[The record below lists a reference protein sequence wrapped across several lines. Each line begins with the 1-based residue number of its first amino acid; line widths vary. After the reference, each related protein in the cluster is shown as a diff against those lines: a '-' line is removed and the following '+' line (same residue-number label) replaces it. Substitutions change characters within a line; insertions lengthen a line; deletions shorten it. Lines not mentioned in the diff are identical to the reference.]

1 LRITARTRQ
10 LLGIAAAGV
19 LVCTAAGGCSSGS
32 GNGDSAKALPPNDK
46 AAIERVFAPA
56 LKQLGV
62 RLTRGALV
70 DLKTGKPSATG
81 THLAV
86 YVEPTGEY
94 TPEDYAR
101 GTVKTL
107 RAFIPVAFER
117 WRGLTSFDV
126 CQEPLPAADAR
137 PEPPPITKVDLTK
150 AASGKVRWGDLD
162 LVRLL
167 ADARRLGPRALSVYA
182 KPDVRQTGFYQAA
195 TAKANAK
202 APPTTTTVPTTLTP
216 TSPTYTR

>member
-1 LRITARTRQ
+1 MTLTTRTRR
-10 LLGIAAAGV
+10 LFGIAAAGA
-19 LVCTAAGGCSSGS
+19 LVCTAAVGCSSGS

-70 DLKTGKPSATG
+70 DLKTGKPSTTG

-86 YVEPTGEY
+86 YVEPTADY
-94 TPEDYAR
+94 TSEDYAR

-107 RAFIPVAFER
+107 RAFIPLAFER
-117 WRGLTSFDV
+117 WGGLTSFDV

-150 AASGKVRWGDLD
+150 AASRKVRWDDLD

-167 ADARRLGPRALSVYA
+167 TVARRLGPRALSVYA
-182 KPDVRQTGFYQAA
+182 KPDVRVTGFYQSA
-195 TAKANAK
+195 TVKANAK
-202 APPTTTTVPTTLTP
+202 APSPTTPTPTTLTP
-216 TSPTYTR
+216 TSPSYTR

>member
-10 LLGIAAAGV
+10 LFGIAAAGA
-19 LVCTAAGGCSSGS
+19 LVCTAVVGCSSGS
-32 GNGDSAKALPPNDK
+32 GNGDSAKTLPPNDK
-46 AAIERVFAPA
+46 AAIERVFAPG

-86 YVEPTGEY
+86 YVEPTGDY

-107 RAFIPVAFER
+107 RAFIPTAFER
-117 WRGLTSFDV
+117 WGGLTSFDV

-137 PEPPPITKVDLTK
+137 PEPPPMTKVDLTK
-150 AASGKVRWGDLD
+150 AASRKVRWDNLD

-167 ADARRLGPRALSVYA
+167 TDARRLGPRALSVYA

-195 TAKANAK
+195 TVKANAN
-202 APPTTTTVPTTLTP
+202 APSPTTPTPTTLTP
-216 TSPTYTR
+216 TSPSYTR

>member
-1 LRITARTRQ
+1 LTLTIRARR
-10 LLGIAAAGV
+10 LLGIAAAGA
-19 LVCTAAGGCSSGS
+19 LACTAAVGCSSGA
-32 GNGDSAKALPPNDK
+32 GNDDSAKALPPNDK
-46 AAIERVFAPA
+46 AAIERVFAPG

-86 YVEPTGEY
+86 YVEPTADY
-94 TPEDYAR
+94 TSEDYAR

-107 RAFIPVAFER
+107 RAFLPVAFER
-117 WRGLTSFDV
+117 WGGLTSFDV

-150 AASGKVRWGDLD
+150 AASRKVRWDDLD
-162 LVRLL
+162 LARLL
-167 ADARRLGPRALSVYA
+167 TDARRLGPRALSVYA
-182 KPDVRQTGFYQAA
+182 KPDVRLTGFYQSA
-195 TAKANAK
+195 TVKANTSGK
-202 APPTTTTVPTTLTP
+202 TAPPT
-216 TSPTYTR
+216 SPSYTR

>member
-1 LRITARTRQ
+1 MTLTRRTRR
-10 LLGIAAAGV
+10 LFGIAAAGA
-19 LVCTAAGGCSSGS
+19 LACTVAVSCSSGS
-32 GNGDSAKALPPNDK
+32 GNSDSAKLPPNDK

-56 LKQLGV
+56 LERLDV

-107 RAFIPVAFER
+107 RAFIPAAFER
-117 WRGLTSFDV
+117 WGGLTSFDV
-126 CQEPLPAADAR
+126 CQEPLPATDAR
-137 PEPPPITKVDLTK
+137 PEPPPVTKVDLTK
-150 AASGKVRWGDLD
+150 AASGKVRWDDLD
-162 LVRLL
+162 LARLL
-167 ADARRLGPRALSVYA
+167 RDAKRLGPRALSVYA
-182 KPDVRQTGFYQAA
+182 KPDVRMTGFYQDA
-195 TAKANAK
+195 TVKANK
-202 APPTTTTVPTTLTP
+202 NAPPTTTPAPTTLTP
-216 TSPTYTR
+216 TSPSYTR